1 MKPVVKI
8 FITFIPLI
16 LILLLVPTSNS
27 SAYTR
32 FHGKYT
38 QTPYNTYY
46 WNGVDQIPTIN
57 APLYVDNAMSMWNN
71 TSNTRIWMV
80 KTTNQSASIL
90 DFHSKVL
97 EDINILGRTTWWVG

>member
-32 FHGKYT
+32 YYGKYT

-46 WNGVDQIPTIN
+46 WNGVGQIPTIN

-71 TSNTRIWMV
+71 T
-80 KTTNQSASIL
+80 
-90 DFHSKVL
+90 
-97 EDINILGRTTWWVG
+97 